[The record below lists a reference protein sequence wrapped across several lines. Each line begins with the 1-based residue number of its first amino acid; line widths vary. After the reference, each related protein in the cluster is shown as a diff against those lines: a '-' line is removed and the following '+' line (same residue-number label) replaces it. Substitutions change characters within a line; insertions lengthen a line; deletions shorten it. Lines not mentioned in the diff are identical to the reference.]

1 MKKISYMKIQE
12 NIPLNDKT
20 WFETGGPARYYAEPI
35 SIDDYKS
42 ALDFAKQQN
51 CEIFLLGCG
60 ANILISDDGFNGLV
74 IKSANANCEIIFAEK
89 DENNV
94 LVRAGAGI
102 SIQDFID
109 FSLDNNLTGMEE
121 FSGIPGTIG
130 GAIFINIH
138 YFEFLLSQFLVC
150 ARVINKRTH
159 EINEVSLD
167 WFDFG
172 YDKSK
177 LHNNEWILY
186 DAVFKLKKV
195 GNIETAFARGRSAE
209 IIRHRE
215 NKYPIDRTCGSFFQN
230 FSPNEINDS
239 KQIHVAYYLDKL
251 GIKGELSVGGAMVS
265 HMHANMI
272 VNTGTATSADIV
284 NLAIKMQELVKEK
297 YGINPK
303 PECQL
308 IGFDKNPLK

>member
-1 MKKISYMKIQE
+1 MKKISYMKILE

-20 WFETGGPARYYAEPI
+20 WFETGGAARYYAEPD
-35 SIDDYKS
+35 SIEDYKL
-42 ALDFAKQQN
+42 ALEFADEKKN
-51 CEIFLLGCG
+51 CNVFLLGCG

-74 IKSANANCEIIFAEK
+74 IKSANTNCEIISSA
-89 DENNV
+89 DENNT
-94 LVRAGAGI
+94 LVRAGGGTG
-102 SIQDFID
+102 IQDFID
-109 FSLDNNLTGMEE
+109 FSLDNNLIGFEE

-130 GAIFINIH
+130 GAVFINIH
-138 YFEFLLSQFLVC
+138 YFEFLLSQFLVS
-150 ARVINKRTH
+150 ARVINKKTH
-159 EINEVSLD
+159 EINEVFCD

-172 YDKSK
+172 YDRSK

-195 GNIETAFARGRSAE
+195 GNIETAFARGRSVE

-215 NKYPIDRTCGSFFQN
+215 NKYPTERTCGSFFQN
-230 FSPNEINDS
+230 FSPDEINDN
-239 KQIHVAYYLDKL
+239 KQIHIAYYLDKL

-272 VNTGTATSADIV
+272 VNTGTATSSDII
-284 NLAIKMQELVKEK
+284 NLAIKMQELVRKE
-297 YGINPK
+297 YGIVPK

-308 IGFDKNPLK
+308 VGFKSGVME

>member
-1 MKKISYMKIQE
+1 MKIQE
-12 NIPLNDKT
+12 SIPLNDKT
-20 WFETGGPARYYAEPI
+20 WFETGGSACFFAEPVTI
-35 SIDDYKS
+35 NDYKF
-42 ALDFAKQQN
+42 ALEFANEKN
-51 CEIFLLGCG
+51 LETFLLGSG
-60 ANILISDDGFNGLV
+60 ANVLISDAGFDGLV
-74 IKSANANCEIIFAEK
+74 IKPTNKECKILPA
-89 DENNV
+89 DENKNI
-94 LVRAGAGI
+94 LVQAGAGM
-102 SIQDFID
+102 SIQNFIV

-130 GAIFINIH
+130 GAVFINIH
-138 YFEFLLSQFLVC
+138 YFEFLLSQFLIS
-150 ARVINKRTH
+150 ARVINKKTR
-159 EINEVSLD
+159 EINEVSCD

-177 LHNNEWILY
+177 LHEGVWILY

-195 GNIETAFARGRSAE
+195 GNIETAFARGRSVE

-215 NKYPIDRTCGSFFQN
+215 NKYPIERTCGSFFQN
-230 FSPNEINDS
+230 FSPDEINDN
-239 KQIHVAYYLDKL
+239 KQIHIAYYLDKL

-272 VNTGTATSADIV
+272 VNTGTATSADII
-284 NLAIKMQELVKEK
+284 NLAIKMQELVKKE

>member
-1 MKKISYMKIQE
+1 MKIQE

-20 WFETGGPARYYAEPI
+20 WFETGGPARFYAEPV
-35 SIDDYKS
+35 SIDDYKF
-42 ALDFAKQQN
+42 ALDFADEKKLD
-51 CEIFLLGCG
+51 IFLLGCG
-60 ANILISDDGFNGLV
+60 ANVLISDDGFNGLV
-74 IKSANANCEIIFAEK
+74 IKPSNKECKILSLD
-89 DENNV
+89 DEENI
-94 LVRAGAGI
+94 LVQAGAGI

-109 FSLDNNLTGMEE
+109 FTLDNNLIGFEE

-130 GAIFINIH
+130 GAVFINIH
-138 YFEFLLSQFLVC
+138 YFEFLLSQFLVS
-150 ARVINKRTH
+150 ARVINKKTH
-159 EINEVSLD
+159 EINEVSCD

-177 LHNNEWILY
+177 LHEGVWILY

-195 GNIETAFARGRSAE
+195 GNIETAFARGRSVE

-215 NKYPIDRTCGSFFQN
+215 NKYPVERTCGSFFQN
-230 FSPNEINDS
+230 FSPEEINDN
-239 KQIHVAYYLDKL
+239 KQIHIAYYLDKL

-272 VNTGTATSADIV
+272 VNTGAATSADII
-284 NLAIKMQELVKEK
+284 NLAIKMQELVKDK
-297 YGINPK
+297 YGIVPK

-308 IGFDKNPLK
+308 IGFDKNPL